1 MAWEL
6 LAFALGLRHEITIFS
21 RGRNRLCQAA
31 EAAASPPC
39 AGPALHHAFRLVA
52 GAKPRSPISWR
63 LAVVLF
69 TVLLPGN
76 HFHLL

>member
-1 MAWEL
+1 MAWGL

-39 AGPALHHAFRLVA
+39 AGPALHHGELLLV
-52 GAKPRSPISWR
+52 GGEETSPG
-63 LAVVLF
+63 
-69 TVLLPGN
+69 T
-76 HFHLL
+76 